1 MWKKIAFVA
10 GFLALLFVADR
21 LGTAVLSHL
30 VLASNAR
37 VSALYDGRVQADVVL
52 IGNSRGVHMASSSEW
67 AKALCRPVF
76 NLSLNGLD
84 VTTQDV
90 LVRDFLERNPA
101 PKVMVLEISN
111 LFSDTF
117 VAPEYRPFIAVSDR
131 LSGLVRS
138 RQDTWFPWLDISHL
152 YRFNTEYLMRAL
164 LFLFRGSDQTP
175 EVIGDISAA
184 RIDAYLAEHPRFD
197 VNPKAV
203 PVLAST
209 LEALKAK
216 GVEPVLVLAPYHPAS
231 FRIQDWRAEA
241 LAEVRRDLPA
251 DVAIQDW
258 SLALTDD
265 ADFADPLHMTPLGRR
280 ELATRVSLSGLGDLA
295 SLCPPTLGRLHERA
309 PRPEGS

>member
-10 GFLALLFVADR
+10 GFIALLFIADR
-21 LGTAVLSHL
+21 VVAAALSRL
-30 VLASNAR
+30 ALASNAR

-52 IGNSRGVHMASSSEW
+52 IGNSRGVHMASSPDW
-67 AKALCRPVF
+67 ASALCRPVF

-90 LVRDFLERNPA
+90 LVRDFLDRNPA
-101 PKVMVLEISN
+101 PKAMVLEISN

-117 VAPEYRPFIAVSDR
+117 AAPEYRPFIAVSDR
-131 LSGLVRS
+131 LSALVRS

-164 LFLFRGSDQTP
+164 LFLFRPSDQTP
-175 EVIGDISAA
+175 EAIGHISEA
-184 RIDAYLAEHPRFD
+184 RIAAYLAEHPRYE
-197 VNPKAV
+197 VNAKAV

-209 LEALKAK
+209 LEALEAK
-216 GVEPVLVLAPYHPAS
+216 GVQPVLVLAPYHPAS
-231 FRIQDWRAEA
+231 FRIEDWRAEA
-241 LAEVRRDLPA
+241 LAEVRRGLPA
-251 DVAIQDW
+251 DVPIQDW

-280 ELATRVSLSGLGDLA
+280 ELAARVSLSGLGDLA
-295 SLCPPTLGRLHERA
+295 SLCPPTLGRLQERA
-309 PRPEGS
+309 ARPEGS

>member
-10 GFLALLFVADR
+10 GFIALLFVADR
-21 LGTAVLSHL
+21 VVAAALSRL
-30 VLASNAR
+30 ALASNAR

-52 IGNSRGVHMASSSEW
+52 IGNSRGVHMASSPDW

-101 PKVMVLEISN
+101 PKAMVLEISN

-117 VAPEYRPFIAVSDR
+117 AAPEYRPFIAVSDR
-131 LSGLVRS
+131 LSTLVRS

-164 LFLFRGSDQTP
+164 LFLLRASDQTP
-175 EVIGDISAA
+175 EAIGDISPA
-184 RIDAYLAEHPRFD
+184 RIDAYLAEHPRYD

-216 GVEPVLVLAPYHPAS
+216 GVQPVLVLAPYHPAS
-231 FRIQDWRAEA
+231 FRIADWRAEA
-241 LAEVRRDLPA
+241 LAEVRRGLPA
-251 DVAIQDW
+251 DVQIQDW

-280 ELATRVSLSGLGDLA
+280 ELATRVSFSGLGDLA
-295 SLCPPTLGRLHERA
+295 SLCPPTVGQLRGQA
-309 PRPEGS
+309 TRPEGS